1 MLKCNAAEVLKA
13 IEYDIGDLATVQ
25 AWYTMK
31 QLAQAAIT
39 TKKQVGPGKSVE
51 ATTEE
56 RLLRMRN
63 AMLMELT
70 GKVSND
76 EEIWRV
82 VVNELGVKALYI
94 GLGSRAPIE
103 VQTVSELPR
112 WMQERVAVLSML
124 TESPPTKP
132 IEGVGRRITN
142 SVYWIVK

>member
-1 MLKCNAAEVLKA
+1 LICNATETLRVV
-13 IEYDIGDLATVQ
+13 EYDIDALATSS
-25 AWYTMK
+25 W
-31 QLAQAAIT
+31 
-39 TKKQVGPGKSVE
+39 
-51 ATTEE
+51 ATTEKLALAGARATKHNADGTWDILTAAE
-56 RLLRMRN
+56 RLLNLRN
-63 AMLMELT
+63 VMLMELT
-70 GKVSND
+70 GKVSDD

-132 IEGVGRRITN
+132 IEGVGRRITDT
-142 SVYWIVK
+142 VYWIVK